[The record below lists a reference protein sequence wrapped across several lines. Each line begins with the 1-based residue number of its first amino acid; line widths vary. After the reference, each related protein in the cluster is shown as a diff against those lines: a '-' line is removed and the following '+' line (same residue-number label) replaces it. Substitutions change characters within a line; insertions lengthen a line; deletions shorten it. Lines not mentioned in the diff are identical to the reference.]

1 MSCSDKCNGNANCTC
16 GCCTGISVMTPQ
28 GESNFPG
35 LSSIAYRTGT
45 WATFKASMLARLS
58 SANYPAL
65 TQLKTRD
72 DDDFSIALLDA
83 TSVVLDILTFY
94 QERLAN
100 ESYLRT
106 ATQLRSLTELAR
118 LIGYQPAPGVAA
130 STYLAFSLKAATGL
144 PPNPATGAITIPKG
158 TQVQS
163 VPAQGQKP
171 QTFET
176 SADILA
182 KADWNAL
189 PVQTGV
195 PWKPPGANGVY
206 PNGVFLSGTTTQ
218 LQLGD
223 SLLIL
228 GVDRE
233 NWDTTNAT
241 PSEQWDAVVLNRVE
255 VDKARDLTYVAWD
268 ERYIHNSSGSSGAA
282 LSWTTAKVFVFRQ
295 KLALFGNNAPNPNL
309 FVDAWDNTQTSL
321 PDLIDD
327 SNPVWKWKW
336 NDFAIPGSDQIYLN
350 APSPKVVVGSWFA
363 LTQTAFAKFGLL
375 SGIVKAG
382 IPRFHLP
389 QYQRAQLYKVTQ
401 ANATSLAEYA
411 LSMKVTELA
420 ADYDDPN
427 IQDFA
432 LPTTE
437 VWAQSE
443 ELTVAE
449 QPLDYPLYGAVLD
462 LGQLRPDLAGIQA
475 IAITGKNQKLTVDSG
490 LTDTL
495 AFTPDDDSGD
505 QPLHPGDVVTILDP
519 APLPLTTGGDVPD
532 WKTNTEQRDLRV
544 FDANG
549 RTGTIKQA
557 RLSDFTLAL
566 SGKNDAVTQEFAH
579 VSSVRFVTAPYPHTQ
594 ILLKSS
600 LLNCYDRNVT
610 TVNANVGLATNGAS
624 VSEIMGSGSAAMP
637 NQKFNLRQSPLTFVQ
652 SPTPTGRLSTL
663 QVSANSVKWTEVP
676 TLYQQGPSKQV
687 FATLNQPG
695 GGTTVLFGD
704 NVEGATLPT
713 GQNNIQANYRI
724 GSGLGGNVGAG
735 SITTLIDRPLG
746 VSGVTNPM
754 AATGGEDPQTV
765 DDIRSDAP
773 LSVLTL
779 GRAVSITDYQNY
791 ASTFAGI
798 AKAYAI
804 WIPSGPGR
812 GVFLSVAAAGG
823 SALPPGNPTL
833 DNLITS
839 LHDYGNPLV
848 PIYAA
853 SFLETLFSLEA
864 DLVYDPAY
872 DQAEVHAAVLQSL
885 RQNYSFAERDFG
897 QGVSDDEI
905 SAFIQA
911 IPGVVAVNVKSLKAV
926 ATSAGGD
933 LTSGDWSVFAYN
945 NWLSQQ
951 KSISRPCSGSP
962 TRICPYL
969 PLANP
974 TSLPCPAEI
983 LVLDPNPKSVV
994 LGVMA

>member
-1 MSCSDKCNGNANCTC
+1 MSCSDKCNGSANCTC

-28 GESNFPG
+28 GESNLPG

-65 TQLKTRD
+65 AQLKTRD

-130 STYLAFSLKAATGL
+130 STYLAFSLKTATGL
-144 PPNPATGAITIPKG
+144 PSNPAASAITIPKG

-176 SADILA
+176 SVDILA
-182 KADWNAL
+182 KSDWNAL

-195 PWKPPGANGVY
+195 PWKPGTDGLY
-206 PNGVFLSGTTTQ
+206 LSGTTTQ

-228 GVDRE
+228 GADRE
-233 NWDTTNAT
+233 NWNSSNST
-241 PSEQWDAVVLNRVE
+241 PSEQWDVVVLNRVE
-255 VDKARDLTYVAWD
+255 VDKARDLTYVGWD
-268 ERYIHNSSGSSGAA
+268 RRFIHQSSNSTGSAA
-282 LSWTTAKVFVFRQ
+282 FTAKVFAFRQ
-295 KLALFGNNAPNPNL
+295 KLALFGNNAPNPNF
-309 FVDAWDNTQTSL
+309 FVDARYHWLTSL
-321 PDLIDD
+321 PALIDT
-327 SNPVWKWKW
+327 SPGFMKWQW
-336 NDFAIPGSDQIYLN
+336 RDFAIGNSNQIDLN
-350 APSPKVVVGSWFA
+350 APCPKAVVGSWFVLA
-363 LTQTAFAKFGLL
+363 EGGKT
-375 SGIVKAG
+375 
-382 IPRFHLP
+382 
-389 QYQRAQLYKVTQ
+389 QLYKVTQ
-401 ANATSLAEYA
+401 TTAVSVAKFA
-411 LSMKVTELA
+411 LSAKVTELS
-420 ADYDDPN
+420 ADYNDPKLS
-427 IQDFA
+427 DFQ

-443 ELTVAE
+443 ELALPE
-449 QPLDYPLYGAVLD
+449 QPLDHPLYGAVLD
-462 LGQLRPDLAGIQA
+462 LEKLRPDLAGIQA
-475 IAITGKNQKLTVDSG
+475 VAITGKSQKLTVDSA
-490 LTDTL
+490 LTDAL

-519 APLPLTTGGDVPD
+519 AFLPLTTEGGVPD
-532 WKTNTEQRDLRV
+532 WKTNSELRDLRV

-549 RTGTIKQA
+549 RTGTIKNA

-566 SGKNDAVTQEFAH
+566 SGKNDPVTQEFAL

-594 ILLKSS
+594 ILLRSS
-600 LLNCYDRNVT
+600 LLNCYDRNLT

-663 QVSANSVKWTEVP
+663 QVTANSVKWTEVP

-687 FATLNQPG
+687 FATLNQPR
-695 GGTTVLFGD
+695 GGTAVHFGD

-746 VSGVTNPM
+746 VGGVTNPM

-833 DNLITS
+833 DNLIAS
-839 LHDYGNPLV
+839 LHDYGNPLI

-864 DLVYDPAY
+864 DVVYDPAY
-872 DQAEVHAAVLQSL
+872 DQAHVHAAVLQSL
-885 RQNYSFAERDFG
+885 RQNYSFAARDFG

-911 IPGVVAVNVKSLKAV
+911 IPGVIAVNVKKLKAV

-933 LTSGDWSVFAYN
+933 LTSSDWSVFAYN

-951 KSISRPCSGSP
+951 VSISRPYSGSP

-974 TSLPCPAEI
+974 TSLPYPAEI